1 MAEYETEIQ
10 WGGPK
15 APLHVDAD
23 QEINIPDREEV
34 ISEDSSPSTGTQ
46 VSWGGPD
53 GEGEGSAQQEE
64 PVG

>member
-1 MAEYETEIQ
+1 MQTISNVLRPRSDPRFPQQIKGNNMAEYETEIQ

-34 ISEDSSPSTGTQ
+34 TDLLK
-46 VSWGGPD
+46 
-53 GEGEGSAQQEE
+53 
-64 PVG
+64 